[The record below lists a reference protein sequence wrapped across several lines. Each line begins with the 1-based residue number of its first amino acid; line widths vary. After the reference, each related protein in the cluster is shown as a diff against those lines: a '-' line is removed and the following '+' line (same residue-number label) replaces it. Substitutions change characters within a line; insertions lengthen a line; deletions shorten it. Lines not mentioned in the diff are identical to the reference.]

1 MLSINCAFQLI
12 GSVNPSRGKGDVK
25 CELKILTHDKTFE
38 SFSHKVFCFV
48 RLFSIRGFFSPSPP
62 NSRQEKTEDRICNIN
77 EKENKKAVV
86 EVQ

>member
-1 MLSINCAFQLI
+1 MLSINCALQLI

-25 CELKILTHDKTFE
+25 CELKILTHDKTLE
-38 SFSHKVFCFV
+38 YFSHKVFCFV
-48 RLFSIRGFFSPSPP
+48 GLFSIRVFFFSSPP

-77 EKENKKAVV
+77 EKNKKAVV